1 MSLHGARSVTSGE
14 AEKAIPRT
22 QRKGGDEMKRLILA
36 VAVAVVIV
44 LTAKYFGLLSGPV
57 ILGGQASS
65 LVPAGPVALVGGTL
79 LDGTGGTPLRNSVVL
94 INRER
99 IEKVGTVASV
109 PVPAGYDRVSTEGM
123 TVLPGLWDPHVHLI
137 YAGYPDL
144 QEYLKKYASQVDT
157 IMPVMAEQFLLSG
170 VTSIRDLGA
179 PLSV

>member
-1 MSLHGARSVTSGE
+1 MSLHGARSATSGE
-14 AEKAIPRT
+14 AEPEKAIPRT

-57 ILGGQASS
+57 ILGGQVSS

-99 IEKVGTVASV
+99 IEK
-109 PVPAGYDRVSTEGM
+109 
-123 TVLPGLWDPHVHLI
+123 
-137 YAGYPDL
+137 
-144 QEYLKKYASQVDT
+144 
-157 IMPVMAEQFLLSG
+157 
-170 VTSIRDLGA
+170 
-179 PLSV
+179 

>member
-1 MSLHGARSVTSGE
+1 
-14 AEKAIPRT
+14 
-22 QRKGGDEMKRLILA
+22 MKRLILA
-36 VAVAVVIV
+36 VVLAVVIV

-57 ILGGQASS
+57 ILGGASPPRGATA
-65 LVPAGPVALVGGTL
+65 PAGPFALVGGTL
-79 LDGTGGTPLRNSVVL
+79 LDGTGGTPVRNSVVL

-99 IEKVGTVASV
+99 IEKVGTIASV

-144 QEYLKKYASQVDT
+144 QEYLKRYGSQVDT

-179 PLSV
+179 PLSVLTVKQRISAG